1 MAKYK
6 DFDDEIMFDSGN
18 NVSAKS
24 AGNRKKKK
32 RTWILVVV
40 LVVEFIL
47 IVGLLGVL
55 YVVDK
60 LSNIKRTPLNEDL
73 IVINPDMMMIQPKN

>member
-6 DFDDEIMFDSGN
+6 DFDDEIIFDSGSSN
-18 NVSAKS
+18 PVKS
-24 AGNRKKKK
+24 VRSKKKK
-32 RTWILVVV
+32 KKTWILVVV

-73 IVINPDMMMIQPKN
+73 IVINPDIDNDTTEK